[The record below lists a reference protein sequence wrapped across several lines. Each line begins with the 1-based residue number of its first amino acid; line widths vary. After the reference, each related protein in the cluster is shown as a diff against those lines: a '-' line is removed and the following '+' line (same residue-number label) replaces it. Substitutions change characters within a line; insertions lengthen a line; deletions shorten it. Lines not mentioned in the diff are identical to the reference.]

1 MDNKELVERRKA
13 KEASVPQ
20 RIIHYVQLDPQM
32 KDRHLQQFGVNTV
45 KEQQK
50 ISSLEELSPID
61 TVDEVMD
68 DAAGRAVQEAVNDVA
83 DGAVEIAVAAGEA
96 AVETQG
102 SRLQRLSRSC
112 PYCERGTNSWCKYNL
127 TFYNHMLVDEVHKV
141 QFIFGSSSRLIP
153 PFVFYCVF
161 ICSLKQ

>member
-13 KEASVPQ
+13 KEAAEPQ
-20 RIIHYVQLDPQM
+20 RIIHYVQLDPQI

-45 KEQQK
+45 KERQK

-61 TVDEVMD
+61 TVDEVVD
-68 DAAGRAVQEAVNDVA
+68 GAVAVDGAPDRAGHEAADDVA
-83 DGAVEIAVAAGEA
+83 DEAGEA
-96 AVETQG
+96 AVETQE
-102 SRLQRLSRSC
+102 SRLRRLSRSC

-141 QFIFGSSSRLIP
+141 RFIFGS
-153 PFVFYCVF
+153 
-161 ICSLKQ
+161 

>member
-13 KEASVPQ
+13 KEAAEPQ
-20 RIIHYVQLDPQM
+20 RIIHYVQLDPQI

-50 ISSLEELSPID
+50 ISSLEELSRLE
-61 TVDEVMD
+61 TVDEV
-68 DAAGRAVQEAVNDVA
+68 V
-83 DGAVEIAVAAGEA
+83 DGAVEGAVATGEA
-96 AVETQG
+96 VVETQE
-102 SRLQRLSRSC
+102 SRLRRLSRSC

-141 QFIFGSSSRLIP
+141 RFIFGL
-153 PFVFYCVF
+153 
-161 ICSLKQ
+161 